1 MKNQEKIRNLCTGEL
16 IIHSNFVVHVLRL
29 LPDTDALYITS
40 VYNVFYVCTM
50 YTSIGNIGNMSRG
63 TFC

>member
-1 MKNQEKIRNLCTGEL
+1 MKNQEKITYGVCNL
-16 IIHSNFVVHVLRL
+16 IIHSNFVVLRL